1 MVVVNAVIES
11 TEADILAL
19 TEALGAME
27 VASREEEGCED
38 YTFSVEVS
46 NPSIIRITERWTTLD
61 ALKAH
66 FQVEH
71 MAAFQAAIAAHPPKS
86 LDVKFF
92 EAEEIPSP
100 FG

>member
-19 TEALGAME
+19 TEALGIME
-27 VASREEEGCED
+27 VASRAEEGCED

-46 NPSIIRITERWTTLD
+46 NPVMIRITERWTTMD
-61 ALKAH
+61 ALKGH

-71 MAAFQAAIAAHPPKS
+71 MAAFQAAIGAHPPKS

-92 EAEEIPSP
+92 EAQEIASP
-100 FG
+100 LG